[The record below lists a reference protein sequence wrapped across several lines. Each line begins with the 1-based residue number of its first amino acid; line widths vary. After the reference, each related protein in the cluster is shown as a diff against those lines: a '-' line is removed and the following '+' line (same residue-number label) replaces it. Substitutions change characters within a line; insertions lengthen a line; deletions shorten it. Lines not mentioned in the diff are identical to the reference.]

1 MKKCRIILAFLMI
14 ISLLTLCAACS
25 KPAETAAGSAPA
37 APAADNGASA
47 PPEAVQ
53 PAEENAPTA
62 EETAPRNSRNT
73 ALDDAFA
80 AGESFRL
87 TPVDLPSGDLGENR
101 TAIGLSPDGQTVLW
115 RTWEDTGKER
125 VYSLSLVRNRE
136 TIPVTFTAERGA
148 GDPYEKASFITGILT
163 ESLPGTEGL
172 SWSADGSRIALSHVY
187 LATQWL
193 EGPDVS
199 VIDTATGELYPAAG
213 YRDGRE
219 AFLDGS
225 YTGLVLLNRIDRS
238 GKYCYYL
245 LMAPDAY
252 RFCRCPAEG
261 GTAEILYETP
271 YNADRIFEI
280 DSCSTMTELSD
291 GSWLLTGVNGNSTR
305 DRLEKRLSL
314 IRFVPSGDTWT
325 AEITPSG
332 IPYSEWHAYGFLTS
346 AVSGYSVA
354 RLLNPVSNRA
364 NLAQTSSAESADLA
378 KTSVVSYRYSLVSLL
393 RVSPGEK
400 PQYDVWWLHDTGDD
414 TGRVEAMPA
423 EAYLWS
429 VKLMRG
435 NLPENETEEAQ
446 KWISEMDPGTGY
458 PKGDD
463 PMAISRNGK
472 GQWTIRAICL
482 SPDGYYALASAM
494 DSNGGLAFWLI
505 SLETMQVRRVNA
517 PESYRGS
524 FLGTIEFEVYYGP
537 RMTWNDD
544 GTLLILNTGTSRTEA
559 FRLEYGPAA
568 E

>member
-1 MKKCRIILAFLMI
+1 MKKYRIILAFLMV

-25 KPAETAAGSAPA
+25 KPADTAAGSVPA
-37 APAADNGASA
+37 APAADTGASA

-53 PAEENAPTA
+53 PTEENAPSA
-62 EETAPRNSRNT
+62 EETAPQNSRNT

-87 TPVDLPSGDLGENR
+87 APVDLPSGDLGENR

-125 VYSLSLVRNRE
+125 LYSLSLVRNGE

-187 LATQWL
+187 LATQLL

-199 VIDTATGELYPAAG
+199 VIDTATGELYQAAG

-238 GKYCYYL
+238 GRYCYYL
-245 LMAPDAY
+245 LMTPDAY

-271 YNADRIFEI
+271 YNDDRIFEI
-280 DSCSTMTELSD
+280 DNYSTMTELSD

-305 DRLEKRLSL
+305 NRLEKRLSL

-332 IPYSEWHAYGFLTS
+332 IMCERWAFRSFACS
-346 AVSGYSVA
+346 VSSGYSIACVRDLTSIQSHA
-354 RLLNPVSNRA
+354 MALTADSASAELAKSSLNPLTAYVN
-364 NLAQTSSAESADLA
+364 
-378 KTSVVSYRYSLVSLL
+378 LL
-393 RVSPGEK
+393 RIGPESST
-400 PQYDVWWLHDTGDD
+400 QQNVWWLKDTGDD
-414 TGRVEAMPA
+414 TGRLEAMQGEP
-423 EAYLWS
+423 YLWS
-429 VKLMRG
+429 VKGMAG
-435 NLPENETEEAQ
+435 SIPESETEEAN
-446 KWISEMDPGTGY
+446 KWVLWIDPGTGQPFGY
-458 PKGDD
+458 D
-463 PMAISRNGK
+463 PVSASRDGNGRR
-472 GQWTIRAICL
+472 TVTCLCL
-482 SPDGYYALASAM
+482 SPDGYYALASAS
-494 DSNGGLAFWLI
+494 DSKGGQAFWLI
-505 SLETMQVRRVNA
+505 SLETMQARSVTA
-517 PESYRGS
+517 PESYSGDS
-524 FLGTIEFEVYYGP
+524 LGAFGFTSYYGP
-537 RMTWNDD
+537 QMTWNDD
-544 GTLLILNTGTSRTEA
+544 GTLLILNTGTKCTEA